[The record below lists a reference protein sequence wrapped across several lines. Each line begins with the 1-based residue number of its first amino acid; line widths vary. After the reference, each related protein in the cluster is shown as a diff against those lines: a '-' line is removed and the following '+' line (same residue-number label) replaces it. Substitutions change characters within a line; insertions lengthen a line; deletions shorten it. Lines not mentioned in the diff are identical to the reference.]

1 MHRDRE
7 LTSLLAECLQEV
19 LESMCFTMVD
29 GEADAL
35 AEPAIPRVEVDL
47 QFRGLRGGRFW
58 LSFPAQTAQDIA
70 SAFTGIVDPDRD
82 KVGEVMSELG
92 NMTCG
97 TTLSRM
103 AADQLFELESPA
115 ARWITEPPEGGHSA
129 QSINRVNFMIG
140 PEVISAAI
148 QVGDTP

>member
-35 AEPAIPRVEVDL
+35 AKPAIPRIEVDL
-47 QFRGLRGGRFW
+47 QFRGLRGGHFW
-58 LSFPAQTAQDIA
+58 LSVPAQTAQDVA
-70 SAFTGIVDPDRD
+70 SAFTGILDPDCH
-82 KVGEVMSELG
+82 KVADVMSELG

-103 AADQLFELESPA
+103 AAEQLFELGSPA
-115 ARWITEPPEGGHSA
+115 ARWITEPTESGHSA
-129 QSINRVNFMIG
+129 ESVNRVNFMIG

-148 QVGDTP
+148 HMGDTP